1 MKRTIAALTL
11 VLGAAGCVSASDC
24 KLTIPEAQR
33 ADSMRF
39 AIDRG
44 LVERDFVPREDYS
57 FALGAGRPYA
67 TLTEDE
73 RTQLARHAAGY
84 ASCIRERVN
93 KARR

>member
-1 MKRTIAALTL
+1 MSRPIL
-11 VLGAAGCVSASDC
+11 VLILVATGCVSASDC

-33 ADSMRF
+33 ADSMRY

-44 LVERDFVPREDYS
+44 LVARDFVPREDLS
-57 FALGAGRPYA
+57 LALGAGRPYES
-67 TLTEDE
+67 LTEDE
-73 RTQLARHAAGY
+73 RTLLARHAAGY